1 MHRMHARTRFG
12 AHLATIAGLV
22 AAMAATGLPG
32 GAGDAAAAITLSNG
46 VAATQNF
53 TIGTSSTATLPTD
66 WKANYVS
73 TSRTVGSYS
82 SGNLYTA
89 TQYRAGNNMPSGAS
103 SLKGVYNYAAGDP
116 ASATDRAVGFLTS
129 GTTNRSM
136 NLMALYTNS
145 SGIANPALVI
155 SYNVEKYRNG
165 SGPAHWIQL
174 YYSTDGESWTSAGAG
189 FLTSFTA
196 DANDD
201 GFSSAP
207 GSTTAVS
214 GTLVTTGVTSGGSLY
229 LGWNCST
236 TSGDP
241 VSDTTPGL
249 GIDDVSVTAHIP
261 WYRSRATGNWNS
273 TSTWQVS
280 LDGGGYWR
288 DTTATP
294 TSSDGAITIRDGH
307 TVTVTAAVTVDE
319 VTVESG
325 GTLAASAAIT
335 NNGMTVNGTF
345 QRNTSGSVSAAPTY
359 GSGSKLVYAAAF
371 TTGNEWGTGASVGV
385 GVPQDVTIQAG
396 SGNSVTLAGSRAVP
410 DSLTFTSGRLATGTD
425 TLTVGATGSISG
437 AGAGQYVYGNL
448 ARVIPTGAQSPS
460 FAIGDATNYTPVALA
475 FGSVVTQ
482 GTVTATSVA
491 VGGAPPTA
499 SDISATKY
507 VDRKWTLTQ
516 SGGSLGGYSA
526 TFTFVSGDVKGGAD
540 TDSFIVAKNTGGTWT
555 KPTVGTRTSTTT
567 QATGLNGFSDFY
579 LGETAGWTI
588 TASAGAHGS
597 IDPSGA
603 VTVAKGGSQE
613 FTMAGATGYH
623 LDSLYVD
630 ESPVTATSPYTFT
643 NVTANH
649 TIRAT
654 FVANP
659 SVPAITAL
667 AAAQVKTGNSDSTT
681 TVRIS
686 WPAVGSGLVVEIFRA
701 GFGNYPEYD
710 DGPTPGSVPAAP
722 TSYPPSGRWAA
733 VDSVAAPDSTY
744 DDQAATR
751 DFHYYVAVVT
761 DQYGTHSAISNRTTG
776 TLNYHLGDVIDPA
789 DSLLAG
795 DDLVDGA
802 DISSLGAR
810 YGASVAYG
818 DRYNYLDVGPTTD
831 YSPNSLPL
839 TDNVIDFEDLVVFG
853 MNYECVSAP
862 QNAVQRV
869 AADRDELL
877 LEAPDRVVAGD
888 NVTVSLLL
896 KSTGAVQGLATKLSW
911 DPGVVEPVGY
921 AAGDLAGSQGAL
933 VLSARP
939 GTVDAAVLGTGAGF
953 RGEGTV
959 ATVAFRALNGGDP
972 KIHLASADARDQ
984 QNRKVSL
991 TTSERA
997 LKSLPTVTQLSFAT
1011 PNPFRQTV
1019 TLAFSLAQAGPVEL
1033 AVYSVDGRRVR
1044 TLVREFHEPGEYRVT
1059 WDGRDEHG
1067 HPMSAGIYYAHLK
1080 AAQRG
1085 FARTLTYLR

>member
-1 MHRMHARTRFG
+1 
-12 AHLATIAGLV
+12 
-22 AAMAATGLPG
+22 
-32 GAGDAAAAITLSNG
+32 
-46 VAATQNF
+46 
-53 TIGTSSTATLPTD
+53 
-66 WKANYVS
+66 
-73 TSRTVGSYS
+73 
-82 SGNLYTA
+82 
-89 TQYRAGNNMPSGAS
+89 
-103 SLKGVYNYAAGDP
+103 
-116 ASATDRAVGFLTS
+116 
-129 GTTNRSM
+129 
-136 NLMALYTNS
+136 
-145 SGIANPALVI
+145 
-155 SYNVEKYRNG
+155 
-165 SGPAHWIQL
+165 
-174 YYSTDGESWTSAGAG
+174 
-189 FLTSFTA
+189 
-196 DANDD
+196 
-201 GFSSAP
+201 
-207 GSTTAVS
+207 
-214 GTLVTTGVTSGGSLY
+214 
-229 LGWNCST
+229 
-236 TSGDP
+236 
-241 VSDTTPGL
+241 
-249 GIDDVSVTAHIP
+249 
-261 WYRSRATGNWNS
+261 
-273 TSTWQVS
+273 
-280 LDGGGYWR
+280 
-288 DTTATP
+288 
-294 TSSDGAITIRDGH
+294 
-307 TVTVTAAVTVDE
+307 
-319 VTVESG
+319 
-325 GTLAASAAIT
+325 
-335 NNGMTVNGTF
+335 
-345 QRNTSGSVSAAPTY
+345 
-359 GSGSKLVYAAAF
+359 
-371 TTGNEWGTGASVGV
+371 
-385 GVPQDVTIQAG
+385 
-396 SGNSVTLAGSRAVP
+396 
-410 DSLTFTSGRLATGTD
+410 
-425 TLTVGATGSISG
+425 
-437 AGAGQYVYGNL
+437 
-448 ARVIPTGAQSPS
+448 
-460 FAIGDATNYTPVALA
+460 
-475 FGSVVTQ
+475 
-482 GTVTATSVA
+482 
-491 VGGAPPTA
+491 
-499 SDISATKY
+499 
-507 VDRKWTLTQ
+507 
-516 SGGSLGGYSA
+516 
-526 TFTFVSGDVKGGAD
+526 
-540 TDSFIVAKNTGGTWT
+540 
-555 KPTVGTRTSTTT
+555 
-567 QATGLNGFSDFY
+567 
-579 LGETAGWTI
+579 
-588 TASAGAHGS
+588 
-597 IDPSGA
+597 
-603 VTVAKGGSQE
+603 VAKGGSQE

-710 DGPTPGSVPAAP
+710 DGPTPGSVPPAP

-1033 AVYSVDGRRVR
+1033 GVYSVDGRRVR